1 MMRRTGAVSAFLL
14 SLSCAAC
21 ASYPGFSTPGFYFDS
36 QYAPPADAAALGN
49 FLVARYAAMTND
61 PREAARRYAASID
74 TAPESTGIAER
85 AVYSALVSG
94 DYRQAV
100 QLANKAHGAGNF
112 GTLVRL
118 TLGIEAF
125 SEGRDAESAAY
136 LAEDGF
142 GPFNRTVARGI
153 SAWRMLEK
161 DGPEEAESYLQE
173 TLTGDPRLDSAT
185 LYMMGLIQ
193 LSAHS
198 DADALAT
205 FETLWNSGARLAIG
219 LDAHARLLA
228 SNGDRARALNLLN
241 AFRDEVGEN
250 SALESL
256 RKDIQADR
264 DVEVTRLAPRQG
276 AALAVY
282 VPAAALIT
290 RTDDDVASVYFV
302 LALAL
307 DPNLHEAR
315 SLWAQSL
322 EKASREPE
330 AIAVL
335 AQIPET
341 SPYYSPARGQIAW
354 ALLRLGREEEALQ
367 VARQA
372 LAQTPDRG
380 LQVQLAE
387 IYRAQARY
395 READRLLTGIIEE
408 DALKGRE
415 DWRLLFSRGATRHTL
430 DDWDGAEADLKQAL
444 QLQPHN
450 PLVLNYLGYA
460 YVDQGI
466 HLEEGLN
473 LIRTALTYDPDSGF
487 ITDSLGWAYYRL
499 GRYELATY
507 FLEKAVELEPADPT
521 LNDHLG
527 DAYWRSDRKLEAKFQ
542 WERSLKLEPAE
553 QERARIEVKLLKG
566 PDEPAVVKAES
577 EQPLPNRP

>member
-21 ASYPGFSTPGFYFDS
+21 ASYPGLGPHGFSLDFP
-36 QYAPPADAAALGN
+36 YAPPADAAALGD
-49 FLVARYAAMTND
+49 FLVARYAAMTDD
-61 PREAARRYAASID
+61 PREAANRYAASID
-74 TAPESTGIAER
+74 TAPESAGIAER
-85 AVYSALVSG
+85 AVFSALLTG
-94 DYRQAV
+94 NYPQAV
-100 QLANKAHGAGNF
+100 RLANKAHGAGNF

-125 SEGRDAESAAY
+125 TKGKDSVSAAY
-136 LAEDGF
+136 LSEDGF
-142 GPFNRTVARGI
+142 GPFNRTVARGV
-153 SAWRMLEK
+153 SAWRILEA
-161 DGPEEAESYLQE
+161 DGPEATETYLRE

-193 LSAHS
+193 LAAHN
-198 DADALAT
+198 DADALET
-205 FETLWNSGARLAIG
+205 FETLWSSGARLAIG

-228 SNGDRARALNLLN
+228 ANGDRARALSLLTS
-241 AFRDEVGEN
+241 FHDEIGEN

-256 RKDIQADR
+256 RKDIQAGR
-264 DVEVTRLAPRQG
+264 DIQVTRLTPRQG

-307 DPNLHEAR
+307 DPDLHEAR
-315 SLWAQSL
+315 TLWAQSL
-322 EKASREPE
+322 EKAGREIE
-330 AIAVL
+330 AISVL
-335 AQIPET
+335 ADVPDT
-341 SPYYSPARGQIAW
+341 SPYYAPARGQIAW
-354 ALLRLGREEEALQ
+354 ALLRLGREEEAVQ

-372 LAQTPDRG
+372 LAQSPDRG
-380 LQVQLAE
+380 LRVQLAE

-395 READRLLTGIIEE
+395 REAARLLTDIIKD

-415 DWRLLFSRGATRHTL
+415 DWRLLFSRGATRHAL
-430 DDWDGAEADLKQAL
+430 DDWAGTEADLKQAL
-444 QLQPHN
+444 QIEPN
-450 PLVLNYLGYA
+450 SPLVLNYLGYA

-466 HLEEGLN
+466 HLEEGLD

-499 GRYELATY
+499 GRYELAIY
-507 FLEKAVELEPADPT
+507 FLEKAVELEPGDPT

-527 DAYWRSDRKLEAKFQ
+527 DAYWRSGRKLEAKYQ
-542 WERSLKLEPAE
+542 WERSLRLEPAE
-553 QERARIEVKLLKG
+553 QERARIEVKLLRG
-566 PDEPAVVKAES
+566 PDEPAVVQAES
-577 EQPLPNRP
+577 DQPLPHRP

>member
-21 ASYPGFSTPGFYFDS
+21 ASYPGFGAYGFSVDS
-36 QYAPPADAAALGN
+36 AHAPPADAAALGD

-74 TAPESTGIAER
+74 SAPESTGIAER

-94 DYRQAV
+94 DYPQAV
-100 QLANKAHGAGNF
+100 QLANKAHGVGNF

-118 TLGIEAF
+118 TLGIEAM
-125 SEGRDAESAAY
+125 SEGKDAESAAY

-142 GPFNRTVARGI
+142 GPFNRTVARGV
-153 SAWRMLEK
+153 SAWRMLDA
-161 DGPEEAESYLQE
+161 DGPEAAETYLRD

-193 LSAHS
+193 LSAHN
-198 DADALAT
+198 DADALDT
-205 FETLWNSGARLAIG
+205 FETLWNSGARLAVG

-228 SNGDRARALNLLN
+228 ANGDRARALTLLN
-241 AFRDEVGEN
+241 TFREEVGEN

-256 RKDIQADR
+256 RKDIQAGR
-264 DVEVTRLAPRQG
+264 EIQVTRLSSRQG

-307 DPNLHEAR
+307 DPDLHEAR

-322 EKASREPE
+322 EKAGREIE

-354 ALLRLGREEEALQ
+354 ALLGLGREDEAVQ

-372 LAQTPDRG
+372 LAQAPDRG
-380 LQVQLAE
+380 LRVQLAE
-387 IYRAQARY
+387 IYRAQAQY
-395 READRLLTGIIEE
+395 REANRLLTGIIED

-415 DWRLLFSRGATRHTL
+415 DWRLLFSRGATRHAL
-430 DDWDGAEADLKQAL
+430 DDWDGAEADLKRAL
-444 QLQPHN
+444 QLQPHS

-499 GRYELATY
+499 GRYELAIY
-507 FLEKAVELEPADPT
+507 FLEKAVELEPADAT

-527 DAYWRSDRKLEAKFQ
+527 DAYWRSGRKLEAKFQ

-553 QERARIEVKLLKG
+553 KERARIEVKLLKG

>member
-1 MMRRTGAVSAFLL
+1 MMRRTGAVSAFLM

-21 ASYPGFSTPGFYFDS
+21 ASYPGFGPHGFSVDS
-36 QYAPPADAAALGN
+36 PYAPPADAEALGDY
-49 FLVARYAAMTND
+49 LVARYAAMTND
-61 PREAARRYAASID
+61 PREAASRYAASID

-85 AVYSALVSG
+85 AVFSALLSG
-94 DYRQAV
+94 DYKQAV
-100 QLANKAHGAGNF
+100 RLADKAHGAGNY

-125 SEGRDAESAAY
+125 SEGKNAVSAAY

-153 SAWRMLEK
+153 SAWRVLGS
-161 DGPEEAESYLQE
+161 DGPEAADAYLQD

-193 LSAHS
+193 LSAHR
-198 DADALAT
+198 DEDALAT

-228 SNGDRARALNLLN
+228 ANGDRARALSLLTT
-241 AFRDEVGEN
+241 FHDEIGEN

-256 RKDIQADR
+256 RKEIQAGRDIQ
-264 DVEVTRLAPRQG
+264 VTRLTPRQG

-307 DPNLHEAR
+307 DPDLHEAR
-315 SLWAQSL
+315 TLWAQSL
-322 EKASREPE
+322 EKAGREIE
-330 AIAVL
+330 SISVL
-335 AQIPET
+335 AGVPET

-354 ALLRLGREEEALQ
+354 ALLRLGRDEEAVQ

-372 LAQTPDRG
+372 LAKAPDRG
-380 LQVQLAE
+380 LRVQLAE
-387 IYRAQARY
+387 IYRAEARY
-395 READRLLTGIIEE
+395 READRLLTEIIRD

-415 DWRLLFSRGATRHTL
+415 DWRLLFSRGATRHAL
-430 DDWDGAEADLKQAL
+430 DDWASAEADLKQAL
-444 QLQPHN
+444 QLEPHS
-450 PLVLNYLGYA
+450 PLILNYLGYA

-473 LIRTALTYDPDSGF
+473 LIRTALTYDPESGY

-507 FLEKAVELEPADPT
+507 FLEKAVELEPGDPT

-527 DAYWRSDRKLEAKFQ
+527 DAYWRSGRKLEAKYQ

-566 PDEPAVVKAES
+566 PDEPAVVQAES
-577 EQPLPNRP
+577 DRPLPNRP

>member
-21 ASYPGFSTPGFYFDS
+21 ASYPGFGPHGFSIDS
-36 QYAPPADAAALGN
+36 PYAPPADAAALGD

-61 PREAARRYAASID
+61 PREAASRYAASID

-85 AVYSALVSG
+85 AVFSALLSG
-94 DYRQAV
+94 DYQQAV
-100 QLANKAHGAGNF
+100 RLAEKAHGAGNF

-125 SEGRDAESAAY
+125 SEGKDSISAAY

-153 SAWRMLEK
+153 SAWRILGT
-161 DGPEEAESYLQE
+161 DGADAAEAYLQE

-205 FETLWNSGARLAIG
+205 FETLWESGARLAIG

-228 SNGDRARALNLLN
+228 AKGDRARALSLLN
-241 AFRDEVGEN
+241 TFHDEIGEN

-256 RKDIQADR
+256 RKDIQAGR
-264 DVEVTRLAPRQG
+264 DIHVTRLTPRQG

-307 DPNLHEAR
+307 DPDLHEAR
-315 SLWAQSL
+315 TLWAQSL
-322 EKASREPE
+322 EKAGREPE
-330 AIAVL
+330 AIGVL
-335 AQIPET
+335 ADIPET

-354 ALLRLGREEEALQ
+354 ALLRLGREDEAVQ

-372 LAQTPDRG
+372 LAQAPDRG

-387 IYRAQARY
+387 IYRAQTRY
-395 READRLLTGIIEE
+395 READRLLTQIIED
-408 DALKGRE
+408 DALNGRE
-415 DWRLLFSRGATRHTL
+415 DWRLLFSRGATRHAL
-430 DDWDGAEADLKQAL
+430 DDWEGAEADLKQAL
-444 QLQPHN
+444 QIQPHS

-466 HLEEGLN
+466 HLEEGLS

-499 GRYELATY
+499 GRYELAVY
-507 FLEKAVELEPADPT
+507 FLEKAVELEPGDPT

-527 DAYWRSDRKLEAKFQ
+527 DAYWRSDRKLEAKYQ

-553 QERARIEVKLLKG
+553 QVRARIEVKLLKG
-566 PDEPAVVKAES
+566 PDAPAVVQAES
-577 EQPLPNRP
+577 DAPLPHRP